1 VLTEKDISGIFIPLI
16 TPFNQ
21 KGEIDSISFEHY
33 IQQLPLS
40 DIQGIVLNGTTGES
54 PTVSM
59 NELES
64 IFRIVQARLGST
76 PIPCLLGTGTNDTAG
91 TIKRTE
97 QAGFLGADAALV
109 VVPYYS
115 RPSQEGIIEH
125 YRQVAQVGVPIMV
138 YDIPGRTGVSLTV
151 DTVRAIFEIEGVV
164 GLKDSTGSVQMVS
177 ALSAY
182 DAKPILCGED
192 LLFYEALL
200 SGASGGML
208 ASANIGTSNFVKVY
222 QLFVAGKHTEA
233 KQLFESLLPLIRLLF
248 KESNPAP
255 LKWLLAQQGK
265 ISSDQLRLPMMQIG
279 KILREE
285 LQQYIQEQ

>member
-1 VLTEKDISGIFIPLI
+1 V
-16 TPFNQ
+16 
-21 KGEIDSISFEHY
+21 
-33 IQQLPLS
+33 
-40 DIQGIVLNGTTGES
+40 
-54 PTVSM
+54 
-59 NELES
+59 
-64 IFRIVQARLGST
+64 RLGST
-76 PIPCLLGTGTNDTAG
+76 PIPCLLGTGTNDTIG

-208 ASANIGTSNFVKVY
+208 ASANIRTKEFVNVY
-222 QLFVAGKHTEA
+222 NQFRSGNHEA
-233 KQLFESLLPLIRLLF
+233 ANASFDRLLPLIRLLF

-255 LKWLLAQQGK
+255 LKWLLAQQGR
-265 ISSDQLRLPMMQIG
+265 ITSDFLRLPMMQISE
-279 KILREE
+279 LLQDE
-285 LQQYIQEQ
+285 LQHYIH